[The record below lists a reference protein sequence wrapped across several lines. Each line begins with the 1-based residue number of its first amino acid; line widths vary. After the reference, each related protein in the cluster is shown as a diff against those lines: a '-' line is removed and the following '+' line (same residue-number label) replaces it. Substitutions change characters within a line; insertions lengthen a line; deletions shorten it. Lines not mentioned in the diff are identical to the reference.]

1 MHDHASPIVSEI
13 SKPRAPPKLPAVLGK
28 LLSPLPLFPLQFI
41 LSRIVHEI
49 ARRRPEL
56 FERLG
61 PHTMSTYAID
71 VVELPFILLLR
82 PDPLEPKLSAH
93 RRSEH
98 LYWDARICGPF
109 NDLFRIIDGRGDSD
123 AMFFSGSVRVTGD
136 TEAAVCL
143 RNALD
148 DLEGSIIDDLLKL
161 SGPFF
166 LPAQKLLDY
175 WRGLEPAKRQ

>member
-1 MHDHASPIVSEI
+1 
-13 SKPRAPPKLPAVLGK
+13 
-28 LLSPLPLFPLQFI
+28 
-41 LSRIVHEI
+41 
-49 ARRRPEL
+49 
-56 FERLG
+56 
-61 PHTMSTYAID
+61 MSAYAID

-98 LYWDARICGPF
+98 FYWDARISGPF
-109 NDLFRIIDGRGDSD
+109 SDLFRIIDGRGDSD
-123 AMFFSGSVRVTGD
+123 AMFFSGSVGVTGD

-148 DLEGSIIDDLLKL
+148 DLEGSIVDDLLKL

-166 LPAQKLLDY
+166 LPAQKLLGY
-175 WRGLEPAKRQ
+175 WRSVEPTRRQ